1 MSVQIENIHA
11 CNGFTV
17 LEVLTA
23 LILIAVLTGLG
34 VPAFSGL
41 SSAFDRANAR
51 AYVLQD
57 LKRAQAESITKG
69 CRGIVSI
76 DADNTGYSFGCDYLA
91 YDVAAT
97 PSADEVAFRRNLP
110 TGITLAATGNIIFNS
125 RGQAIDA
132 SYILNNVTL
141 TLTDSQS
148 GTANN
153 FASGILTGSGVF
165 TYN

>member
-1 MSVQIENIHA
+1 MS
-11 CNGFTV
+11 GFTV
-17 LEVLTA
+17 LEVLVVLT
-23 LILIAVLTGLG
+23 LIAIVTGVG
-34 VPAFSGL
+34 IPAFTGL

-51 AYVLQD
+51 AYILQD

-76 DADNTGYSFGCDYLA
+76 DADNTGYSFGCDYLT

-97 PSADEVAFRRNLP
+97 PSADEVSFRRNLP
-110 TGITLAATGNIIFNS
+110 TGITVAATSNLIFNS

-132 SYILNNVTL
+132 NYILNNVTL

-165 TYN
+165 AYN